1 MLHDVLNPRVGHEMT
16 KWNVAQPQRNRRKD
30 VAQLAPRHRAPRIG
44 VRSHRSHAGLRV
56 YLGLGVG
63 LGAVFGLGFGCAKPT
78 SRHDGG
84 MKDGG
89 ASDAADAANSRCA
102 VDCAAI
108 GLACSLRRCTSMAC
122 QTSESTGE
130 GIAGCVFYTLQ
141 VDNVTADENATTSF
155 LVANAGD
162 ARAKVT
168 LEVAQY
174 GSGESA
180 WKELGEFQVNVGGS
194 RRIPVPSGYRVT
206 AAGVTRKALRISS
219 DQPV

>member
-1 MLHDVLNPRVGHEMT
+1 M
-16 KWNVAQPQRNRRKD
+16 
-30 VAQLAPRHRAPRIG
+30 
-44 VRSHRSHAGLRV
+44 GLC
-56 YLGLGVG
+56 
-63 LGAVFGLGFGCAKPT
+63 AVVGLGFGCAKPA

-84 MKDGG
+84 TKDG
-89 ASDAADAANSRCA
+89 ASDAADAAHSTCV

-122 QTSESTGE
+122 QSAESTGE

-168 LEVAQY
+168 LEVAQL

-194 RRIPVPSGYRVT
+194 RRIPTGREPARG
-206 AAGVTRKALRISS
+206 AH
-219 DQPV
+219 P